1 MSILRTGTATFKGA
15 HVNTKESKQGCFN
28 DTILTVCFEVASKTI
43 ELYPID
49 NFSYRS
55 NKINQ
60 SFSHLLRSNL
70 YVKCCVAIFIMN
82 MVIIANSF
90 MATLRPFP
98 PRHPISKQRSI
109 IKKLIGILRF

>member
-15 HVNTKESKQGCFN
+15 HVNTKESKQGCFD
-28 DTILTVCFEVASKTI
+28 DTILTVCFEGNSGLVSRYTNTI
-43 ELYPID
+43 NISL
-49 NFSYRS
+49 
-55 NKINQ
+55 
-60 SFSHLLRSNL
+60 SHSARSNL
-70 YVKCCVAIFIMN
+70 CVRCYVAIFIMN